1 MPQSVPE
8 LQAALMEAR
17 AARAAAVKE
26 LATMR
31 RQLTHAQSALDDAQK
46 VGAWCGARTTCNPAA
61 QQTVDRV
68 VQNAS
73 NVKQQLEAESSR
85 AFKLEVEAAELKK
98 QLERVAE
105 LERELE
111 QYRVHEADKP
121 KQQQGLWSYISGAS

>member
-1 MPQSVPE
+1 MCGW
-8 LQAALMEAR
+8 LL
-17 AARAAAVKE
+17 
-26 LATMR
+26 TM
-31 RQLTHAQSALDDAQK
+31 
-46 VGAWCGARTTCNPAA
+46 V

-121 KQQQGLWSYISGAS
+121 KPGLWSYISGAS